1 MTPNIKG
8 ALLMSGAMAAFTL
21 NDTLVKLVT
30 QTVPLF
36 QMIFLRGLL
45 TAIMMV
51 ALLRW
56 MGQLRFHIPPVD
68 RGKVIGRILAEI
80 AAMITFMIALIH
92 MPLANVAAILAA
104 LPLSVTLVAF
114 LVFREPVGWRRMLAI
129 TVGFAGVMLIVKPG
143 GEGFTIYSIYA
154 LMTVGF
160 VTIRD
165 LLTRRLS
172 PEAPSMG
179 VAFITAIAVGLSGGV
194 LSISEDWQ
202 PINMI
207 EATYIIGA
215 AICIIGGYLF
225 SIMTMRVGEIGVVAP
240 FRYTALVWALI
251 LGFFVFGDWP
261 DLLTLIGAAIVVASG
276 IFTLLREHRVARR
289 AERLAASLTATAV
302 ADAPISGPS
311 QMQRD

>member
-8 ALLMSGAMAAFTL
+8 AALMSGAMAAFTL
-21 NDTLVKLVT
+21 NDTFVKLVT

-36 QMIFLRGLL
+36 QMIFLRGIV
-45 TAIMMV
+45 TAVMMV
-51 ALLRW
+51 ALLWW
-56 MGQLRFHIPPVD
+56 MGQLRFTIPRAD
-68 RGKVIGRILAEI
+68 RGKVWGRILAEI
-80 AAMITFMIALIH
+80 AAMITFMIALVN
-92 MPLANVAAILAA
+92 MPLANVAAILSA

-114 LVFREPVGWRRMLAI
+114 VVFREPVGWRRMLAI
-129 TVGFAGVMLIVKPG
+129 VVGFLGVMLIVQPG
-143 GEGFTIYSIYA
+143 GTGFNVYSIYA

-172 PEAPSMG
+172 ANAPSMG
-179 VAFITAIAVGLSGGV
+179 VAFITAIAVGLAGGL
-194 LSISEDWQ
+194 LSIAEQWQ
-202 PINMI
+202 PID
-207 EATYIIGA
+207 AQAALYILA
-215 AICIIGGYLF
+215 ASVCIIGGYLF

-261 DLLTLIGAAIVVASG
+261 DIWTLIGAFIVVASG

-302 ADAPISGPS
+302 ADAPTAGPP
-311 QMQRD
+311 QQR

>member
-8 ALLMSGAMAAFTL
+8 AALMSGAMAAFTL
-21 NDTLVKLVT
+21 NDTFVKLVT

-36 QMIFLRGLL
+36 QMIFLRGIV
-45 TAIMMV
+45 TAVMMV
-51 ALLRW
+51 ALLWW
-56 MGQLRFHIPPVD
+56 MGQLRFSIPRAD
-68 RGKVIGRILAEI
+68 RGKVWGRILAEI
-80 AAMITFMIALIH
+80 AAMITFMIALIN

-114 LVFREPVGWRRMLAI
+114 VVYREPVGWRRLLAI
-129 TVGFAGVMLIVKPG
+129 VVGFLGVMLIVQPG
-143 GEGFTIYSIYA
+143 GTGFNIYSVYA

-172 PEAPSMG
+172 ADAPSMG
-179 VAFITAIAVGLSGGV
+179 VAFITAVAVGGAGGL
-194 LSISEDWQ
+194 LSIAETWE
-202 PINMI
+202 PID
-207 EATYIIGA
+207 AQAALYILA
-215 AICIIGGYLF
+215 ASVCIIGGYLF

-261 DLLTLIGAAIVVASG
+261 DLWTLIGASIVVASG

-302 ADAPISGPS
+302 ADAPTAGPP
-311 QMQRD
+311 QPR

>member
-8 ALLMSGAMAAFTL
+8 AALMSGAMAAFTL
-21 NDTLVKLVT
+21 NDTFVKLVT

-36 QMIFLRGLL
+36 QMIFLRGIV
-45 TAIMMV
+45 TAVMMV
-51 ALLRW
+51 ALLWW
-56 MGQLRFHIPPVD
+56 MGQLRFTIPRAD
-68 RGKVIGRILAEI
+68 RGKVWGRILAEI
-80 AAMITFMIALIH
+80 AAMITFMIALVN
-92 MPLANVAAILAA
+92 MPLANVAAILSA

-114 LVFREPVGWRRMLAI
+114 VVFREPVGWRRMLAI
-129 TVGFAGVMLIVKPG
+129 VVGFLGVMLIVQPG
-143 GEGFTIYSIYA
+143 GTGFNVYSIYA

-172 PEAPSMG
+172 ANAPSMG
-179 VAFITAIAVGLSGGV
+179 VAFITAIAVGVAGGLLSV
-194 LSISEDWQ
+194 AEQWQ
-202 PINMI
+202 PID
-207 EATYIIGA
+207 AQAALYILA
-215 AICIIGGYLF
+215 ASVCIIGGYLF

-251 LGFFVFGDWP
+251 LGFSVFGDWP
-261 DLLTLIGAAIVVASG
+261 DIWTLIGAFIVVASG

-302 ADAPISGPS
+302 ADAPTAGPP
-311 QMQRD
+311 QQR

>member
-8 ALLMSGAMAAFTL
+8 AALMSGAMAAFTL
-21 NDTLVKLVT
+21 NDTFVKLVT

-36 QMIFLRGLL
+36 QMIFLRGIV
-45 TAIMMV
+45 TAVMMV
-51 ALLRW
+51 ALLWW
-56 MGQLRFHIPPVD
+56 MGQLRFSIPRAD
-68 RGKVIGRILAEI
+68 RGKVWGRILAEI
-80 AAMITFMIALIH
+80 AAMITFMIALIN

-114 LVFREPVGWRRMLAI
+114 VVYREPVGWRRLLAI
-129 TVGFAGVMLIVKPG
+129 VVGFLGVMLIVQPG
-143 GEGFTIYSIYA
+143 GTGFNIYSVYA

-172 PEAPSMG
+172 ADAPSMG
-179 VAFITAIAVGLSGGV
+179 VAFITAVAVGGAGGL
-194 LSISEDWQ
+194 LSIAETWE
-202 PINMI
+202 PID
-207 EATYIIGA
+207 AWAALYILA
-215 AICIIGGYLF
+215 ASVCIIGGYLF

-261 DLLTLIGAAIVVASG
+261 DLWTLIGASIVVASG

-302 ADAPISGPS
+302 ADAPTAGPP
-311 QMQRD
+311 QPR